1 MARISQ
7 VLINLVSNAIKFTAK
22 AEGQKE
28 VVVSVGASVQRPT
41 SYPPNVV
48 FFTSE
53 DHAYRM
59 DATNSPDS
67 GAGAAVYLMVAVID
81 TGIGISDEDQQRLFE
96 RFRVGFSRFTPMFV
110 RRLELMC
117 GAVSRLRSTRP
128 KSSTDSRLLRQATP
142 KTVEIYGGSGLGLN
156 ISRKLCHVHG
166 GEVGVSS
173 QPGCGSTF
181 GFFFKVKRTERPQ
194 DHESALE
201 GQEVDSAPFR
211 RQIKE
216 LGNDVPKETD
226 PDIFSESL
234 ENPPIIKTGDTVA
247 HSDHQYSERYKH
259 VAHIASSAQEVG
271 IHQDMNGRIVPPDGQ
286 VRQSVMTGPTLHSLK
301 NIGEDIYNQATP
313 ASTHAPEPSA
323 QAHLLLVE
331 DNIVN
336 QKVVLRKLE
345 HKGYSVT
352 VANNGREAVEI
363 LKSAPKPSTGDKQA
377 FRICLMDMEMPMMDG
392 NTATK
397 VIRELELQGKIEH
410 IPILGVTANV
420 RDEQQAEM

>member
-1 MARISQ
+1 M
-7 VLINLVSNAIKFTAK
+7 
-22 AEGQKE
+22 
-28 VVVSVGASVQRPT
+28 
-41 SYPPNVV
+41 
-48 FFTSE
+48 
-53 DHAYRM
+53 
-59 DATNSPDS
+59 
-67 GAGAAVYLMVAVID
+67 
-81 TGIGISDEDQQRLFE
+81 
-96 RFRVGFSRFTPMFV
+96 
-110 RRLELMC
+110 
-117 GAVSRLRSTRP
+117 
-128 KSSTDSRLLRQATP
+128 
-142 KTVEIYGGSGLGLN
+142 
-156 ISRKLCHVHG
+156 
-166 GEVGVSS
+166 
-173 QPGCGSTF
+173 
-181 GFFFKVKRTERPQ
+181 
-194 DHESALE
+194 SALE

-313 ASTHAPEPSA
+313 ASTLAPEPSA